1 MATAPQVT
9 NTTVVPEVT
18 EDDDFSNAFA
28 EFSLPGEK
36 TPAAGAAAAAAAETA
51 ATAAEATAAVVTPP
65 AAVVTPPAADDTELE
80 DLTPEEKAAA
90 AAGVKPTPPAST
102 ITDREADMLEKFAK
116 AMKPEPTRP
125 QPQEQV
131 QQEPRAAPLFS
142 GDEAKFLTEFTTEWP
157 DVARALDI
165 RQRVL
170 SNQIVA
176 HIFTEVAKSL
186 GPRLQ
191 MLEGLVD
198 NQHANDLHTIIP
210 DYDDVRDKVLAW
222 VGVQPSYLKAAY
234 ERVTT
239 EGTVDEVKDLID
251 RYRRD
256 TGVAEKPS
264 TSVAPAKTVTE
275 LSGTAKKAAAALA
288 PVGSKRTAAVS
299 ATAPED
305 FDGAFAQFANL

>member
-9 NTTVVPEVT
+9 NTAVVPEVT

-65 AAVVTPPAADDTELE
+65 AADDTELE

-90 AAGVKPTPPAST
+90 AAGVKPAPTPPAST

-116 AMKPEPTRP
+116 AMKPEPTRPQP

-256 TGVAEKPS
+256 TGVAEKPN